1 MGESIL
7 KINHLSKTFGSNLV
21 LKDIDFTVDAG
32 DVISIIGASGSGKST
47 LLRCINLLEIPD
59 AGHVWFHGEDLVEPK
74 TKVDALREKI
84 GMVFQSFNLFNNKN
98 VLDNCTLYDLDRVAK
113 AMNETMNE
121 SLHAETV
128 GGNEADDQPEDA
140 LAAAYDE
147 KNV

>member
-1 MGESIL
+1 MA
-7 KINHLSKTFGSNLV
+7 KIEIGGVEYDLRMSLWASEQIEKEFGD
-21 LKDIDFTVDAG
+21 LKDALKKFRKERKVTMVKWMFRTLANAG
-32 DVISIIGASGSGKST
+32 KKAKKQPMDV
-47 LLRCINLLEIPD
+47 P
-59 AGHVWFHGEDLVEPK
+59 ED
-74 TKVDALREKI
+74 
-84 GMVFQSFNLFNNKN
+84 

>member
-1 MGESIL
+1 MA
-7 KINHLSKTFGSNLV
+7 KIEIDGVEYDLRMSLWASEQIEKEFGD
-21 LKDIDFTVDAG
+21 LKDALQKFRKERKITMVKWMFRTLANAG
-32 DVISIIGASGSGKST
+32 KKAKKLPMDV
-47 LLRCINLLEIPD
+47 P
-59 AGHVWFHGEDLVEPK
+59 ED
-74 TKVDALREKI
+74 
-84 GMVFQSFNLFNNKN
+84 

-147 KNV
+147 KNA

>member
-1 MGESIL
+1 MA
-7 KINHLSKTFGSNLV
+7 KIEIDGVEYDLRMSLWASEQIEKEFGD
-21 LKDIDFTVDAG
+21 LKDALQKFRKERKVTMVKWMFRTLANAG
-32 DVISIIGASGSGKST
+32 KKAKKQPMDV
-47 LLRCINLLEIPD
+47 P
-59 AGHVWFHGEDLVEPK
+59 ED
-74 TKVDALREKI
+74 
-84 GMVFQSFNLFNNKN
+84 